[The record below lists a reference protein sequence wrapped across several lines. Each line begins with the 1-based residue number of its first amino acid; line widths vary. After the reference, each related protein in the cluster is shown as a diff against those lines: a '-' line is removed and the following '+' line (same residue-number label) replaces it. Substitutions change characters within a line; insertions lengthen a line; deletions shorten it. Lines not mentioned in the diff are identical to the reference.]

1 VFANFQLY
9 HLFSSSSSNLFAI
22 YVFQLKAPHVL
33 QIFQLKVPHVLQIFQ
48 LKAPHV
54 LQMLTLE
61 EASDSSSHGGRG
73 FYVGFYVGF

>member
-1 VFANFQLY
+1 
-9 HLFSSSSSNLFAI
+9 LFAI

-54 LQMLTLE
+54 LQMLTLAEAVGQTNKGGPGTHARKE
-61 EASDSSSHGGRG
+61 EE
-73 FYVGFYVGF
+73 